1 MVSVS
6 FEFFPAKT
14 DVGRTRLVEVASSL
28 AAFQPT
34 FMSVTYGAGG
44 TTQDRTLTSLADF
57 VEGGVGVPL
66 AGHLTTVNAS
76 KETVEGVIDH
86 YVSLGIRHIV
96 ALRGDPPPEQGYGET
111 GYETAADLV
120 TAIRNRPDGD
130 TFEISVAAYPEVHPK
145 AASAQADLDSLKRKL
160 DAGAD
165 RALTQFFFDPDVF
178 LRFRDRA
185 VAAGIEVPIV
195 PGIMPVI
202 DFAGITRFAAR
213 CGAEVPGW
221 MADRLADLDDDPEV
235 QVPVAAAIATDQCRR
250 LIEGGVDEIH
260 LYTMNKRPLPA
271 ATCTALG
278 LGGQAS

>member
-57 VEGGVGVPL
+57 VEAGVGVPL

-130 TFEISVAAYPEVHPK
+130 SFEISVAAYPEVHPK
-145 AASAQADLDSLKRKL
+145 ATSAQADLDSLKRKL

-185 VAAGIEVPIV
+185 VAAGIQVPIV

-213 CGAEVPGW
+213 CGADVPSW
-221 MADRLADLDDDPEV
+221 MADRLAGLDDDPEV

-250 LIEGGVDEIH
+250 LIEGGADEIH